1 MADNKITSAN
11 KSTYFAQKVGSHGK
25 NMFVATGFP
34 SVEAYYGPY
43 ESKQLAHSCMVERYR
58 NDATLIP
65 QGLTVAVVE
74 NGEVVEY
81 QYKKSTPV
89 GGYSAS
95 DLEKKFAAA
104 TPDADEI
111 SYDPTETHPSNS
123 VGAALKNLENF
134 KEENSG
140 SKVEPVAT
148 TTVDLSTKESSGA
161 SFTYDVDTKYTY
173 SGHDT
178 TFYQYKDSTDT
189 KYYGVFKV
197 YGLDKYLMYVITN
210 MTTFTYEGTCTETL
224 LPADA
229 KKEFELGT
237 LATVKRVNGDGETWK
252 NGTVNIFCTKQNM
265 ILEHVCRSITFG
277 GTTGYR
283 VVVKSEDGNKFFV
296 YKANLTTGNYE
307 HEANVDKTV
316 AADATNFRM
325 LEKLFGFQEASDV
338 PYNNTTSGLTAT
350 NAKAALDEVAAKINN
365 VKFTLVTDAPTNNVI
380 PDPDKNIYYDLSSSA
395 ISTLDVSSVLPV
407 NTNEVVIKFLT
418 DSTCTFTTANTQRIL
433 GSTTFAA
440 GKVHIMSILRGVIC
454 VVEAPLVPST

>member
-1 MADNKITSAN
+1 MAADN
-11 KSTYFAQKVGSHGK
+11 
-25 NMFVATGFP
+25 TGTNQGVTTKAKTLMNTKGP
-34 SVEAYYGPY
+34 NIDAYYGPWNSTSEFETY
-43 ESKQLAHSCMVERYR
+43 MSPIGTIFEYTTIAVKVSG
-58 NDATLIP
+58 
-65 QGLTVAVVE
+65 GLKKYVYYNNSWHEEGGGTPTADTVTYTPTSNHP
-74 NGEVVEY
+74 NG
-81 QYKKSTPV
+81 
-89 GGYSAS
+89 
-95 DLEKKFAAA
+95 
-104 TPDADEI
+104 
-111 SYDPTETHPSNS
+111 S
-123 VGAALKNLENF
+123 VGKALKELQDF

-148 TTVDLSTKESSGA
+148 TTVDLSAKETSGA
-161 SFTYDVDTKYTY
+161 YFTYDVDTKYAY

-178 TFYQYKDSTDT
+178 TFYQYKDGTDN
-189 KYYGVFKV
+189 KNYGVFKV
-197 YGLDKYLMYVITN
+197 YGLDKYLLYVITN
-210 MTTFTYEGTCTETL
+210 STTFTYSNTYTEAL

-237 LATVKRVNGDGETWK
+237 LAAVKRVNGEDGEMWK
-252 NGTVNIFCTKQNM
+252 NATVTLFCTKQNL
-265 ILEHVCRSITFG
+265 ILEHVCRNITFG
-277 GTTGYR
+277 GVTEYR
-283 VVVKSEDGNKFFV
+283 VVVKSEDGDTFFV
-296 YKANLTTGNYE
+296 YKANRSGENVGYYT
-307 HEANVDKTV
+307 HEANVKRSV
-316 AADATNFRM
+316 AADAANFRM

-395 ISTLDVSSVLPV
+395 ISTLDVSSVLPA